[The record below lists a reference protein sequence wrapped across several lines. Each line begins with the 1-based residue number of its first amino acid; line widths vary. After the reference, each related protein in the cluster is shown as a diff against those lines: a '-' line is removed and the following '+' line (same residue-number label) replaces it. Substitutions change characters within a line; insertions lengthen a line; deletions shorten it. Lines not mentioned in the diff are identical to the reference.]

1 MPITEP
7 RKTGP
12 DVWVYRWRD
21 KNLDGKRQYRKQ
33 ILDTVQ
39 EIPTQA
45 DATQGGGDLCFS
57 ANRHTGDHAG
67 TPPTLRKLIEHYRLK
82 ETSMDTH
89 EGKRKLTK
97 MGYISNL
104 DNYSC
109 HAGANITQARYGYRD

>member
-1 MPITEP
+1 MYGSIAGAIRISTANASTASRFWTRCRRFHLRPTPLKATE
-7 RKTGP
+7 T
-12 DVWVYRWRD
+12 YR
-21 KNLDGKRQYRKQ
+21 
-33 ILDTVQ
+33 
-39 EIPTQA
+39 
-45 DATQGGGDLCFS
+45 FS

-89 EGKRKLTK
+89 EGKRKSTK

-109 HAGANITQARYGYRD
+109 HAGANITRARYGYPD